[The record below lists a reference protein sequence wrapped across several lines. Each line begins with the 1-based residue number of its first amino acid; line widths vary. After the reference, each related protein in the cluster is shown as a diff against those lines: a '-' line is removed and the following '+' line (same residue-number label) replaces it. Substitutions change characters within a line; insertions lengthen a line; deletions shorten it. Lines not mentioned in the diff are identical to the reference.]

1 VSNVKD
7 KYKNNLDYNLKQ
19 KIIEA
24 VIFQSADPINFK
36 ALEKYV
42 SDKEVLDDI
51 LFILKEKY
59 NTSGVNLININ
70 NSYAFRTSYEVAE
83 FLNIETLIPK
93 PLSRAATE
101 TLSIIAYHQPITRSE
116 IEDIRGVSLS
126 KGTLDLLW
134 ELSWIKPGQR
144 RVTPG
149 RPLTWITTNF
159 FLDHFGLKNVSDL
172 PGIDDLKN
180 SGLLEKNNILFN
192 DNIDDE

>member
-1 VSNVKD
+1 MSNVQD

-59 NTSGVNLININ
+59 NSSGVNLININ

-83 FLNIETLIPK
+83 FLNIEKLIPK

-144 RVTPG
+144 RATPG
-149 RPLTWITTNF
+149 RPLTWVTTNF

>member
-1 VSNVKD
+1 MSNVQD

-83 FLNIETLIPK
+83 FLNIEKLIPK

-134 ELSWIKPGQR
+134 ELTWIKPGQR
-144 RVTPG
+144 RATPG
-149 RPLTWITTNF
+149 RPLTWVTTNF

>member
-1 VSNVKD
+1 VSNVQD
-7 KYKNNLDYNLKQ
+7 KYNNNLEYNLKQ

-24 VIFQSADPINFK
+24 VIFQSADPIDLK
-36 ALEKYV
+36 VLEKHV
-42 SDKEVLDDI
+42 PDKEVLDDI

-59 NTSGVNLININ
+59 NSSGVNLININ

-83 FLNIETLIPK
+83 FLNIEKIIPK

-134 ELSWIKPGQR
+134 QLSWIKPGQR
-144 RVTPG
+144 RATPG
-149 RPLTWITTNF
+149 RPLTWVTTNF
-159 FLDHFGLKNVSDL
+159 FLDHFGLKNITDL

>member
-1 VSNVKD
+1 MSNVKD

-83 FLNIETLIPK
+83 FLNIEKLIPK

>member
-1 VSNVKD
+1 MSNIQNRYAND
-7 KYKNNLDYNLKQ
+7 LDYNLKQ

-24 VIFQSADPINFK
+24 VIFQSADPIDLK
-36 ALEKYV
+36 VLEKHV
-42 SDKEVLDDI
+42 PDKEVLDDI

-59 NTSGVNLININ
+59 NSSGVNLININ

-83 FLNIETLIPK
+83 FLNIEKIIPK

-144 RVTPG
+144 RATPG
-149 RPLTWITTNF
+149 RPITWVTTIF
-159 FLDHFGLKNVSDL
+159 FLDHFGLNSVSDL

-192 DNIDDE
+192 DNIDEE

>member
-1 VSNVKD
+1 VSNVQD

-83 FLNIETLIPK
+83 FLNIEKLIPK

-144 RVTPG
+144 RATPG
-149 RPLTWITTNF
+149 RPLTWVTTNF

>member
-1 VSNVKD
+1 VSNVQD

-83 FLNIETLIPK
+83 FLNIEKLIPK

-134 ELSWIKPGQR
+134 ELTWIKPGQR
-144 RVTPG
+144 RATPG
-149 RPLTWITTNF
+149 RPLTWVTTNF

>member
-1 VSNVKD
+1 MSNVQD

-83 FLNIETLIPK
+83 FLNIEKLIAK

-144 RVTPG
+144 RATPG
-149 RPLTWITTNF
+149 RPLTWVTTNF

>member
-1 VSNVKD
+1 MSNVQD

>member
-1 VSNVKD
+1 MSNVQD

-83 FLNIETLIPK
+83 FLNIEKLIPK

-144 RVTPG
+144 RATPG
-149 RPLTWITTNF
+149 RPLTWVTTNF